1 MLRRLTLVA
10 AAAMLVLAASC
21 SDDEENGGAPPPPP
35 EHNEKE
41 TSVVFVGASIT
52 EAWDFN
58 AYFSGYNFHKV
69 IHFDWVKSDAWSEVT
84 PHNPKIVVVKECA
97 AYFDLGGDTP
107 LNEFQAEIR
116 RMVGLIRGIG
126 ATPVL
131 ATTVPVDVGFGGCT
145 QAQLGDIRE
154 FNAWVRSY
162 CGSEGLECLDLA
174 KAIEDG
180 DGQLPRNC
188 HDGDGLHPNQRGY
201 DKLSP
206 IVLPT
211 LREAGL

>member
-1 MLRRLTLVA
+1 MRRRLTLTA
-10 AAAMLVLAASC
+10 AAAILILAASC
-21 SDDEENGGAPPPPP
+21 SDEVENGGTVPP

-52 EAWDFN
+52 EAWNFN
-58 AYFSGYNFHKV
+58 TYFSGYNFHKV
-69 IHFDWVKSDAWSEVT
+69 IHFDWVKSDVWNEVT
-84 PHNPKIVVVKECA
+84 PHKPKIVVVKECA

-107 LNEFQAEIR
+107 LGEFYAEIR
-116 RMVGLIRGIG
+116 NMVDLIRGAG

-145 QAQLGDIRE
+145 RAQLDDIRA
-154 FNAWVRSY
+154 FNDWVRNY
-162 CGSEGLECLDLA
+162 CSNQGFECLDLA
-174 KAIEDG
+174 AAIEDG
-180 DGQLPRNC
+180 SGQLPRDC
-188 HDGDGLHPNQRGY
+188 HDGDGLHPNKRGY

-206 IVLPT
+206 IVLPA

>member
-1 MLRRLTLVA
+1 MRRRLALMA
-10 AAAMLVLAASC
+10 AAAILILAASC
-21 SDDEENGGAPPPPP
+21 TYEEENGNKIPPT
-35 EHNEKE
+35 HNEKE
-41 TSVVFVGASIT
+41 TCVVFVGASIT
-52 EAWDFN
+52 EAWKFN
-58 AYFSGYNFHKV
+58 TYFSGYNFHKV
-69 IHFDWVKSDAWSEVT
+69 VHSDWVKSDAWSEVP

-145 QAQLGDIRE
+145 QAQLNDIRE
-154 FNAWVRSY
+154 FNNWVRNY
-162 CGSEGLECLDLA
+162 CGSQGLECLDLA
-174 KAIEDG
+174 AAIEDG
-180 DGQLPRNC
+180 QGQLPRDC
-188 HDGDGLHPNQRGY
+188 HDGDGLHPNKRGY

-206 IVLPT
+206 IVLPA
-211 LREAGL
+211 LRKAGL